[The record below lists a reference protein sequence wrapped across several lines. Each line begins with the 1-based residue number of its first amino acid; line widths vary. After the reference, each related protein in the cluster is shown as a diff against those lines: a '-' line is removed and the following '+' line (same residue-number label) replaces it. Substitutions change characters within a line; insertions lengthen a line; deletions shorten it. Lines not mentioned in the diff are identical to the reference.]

1 MNNYS
6 RQREVILDVVKNI
19 RIHPTAEEIYNLVI
33 QEEPKISR
41 STVYRNINILV
52 EQGAIRKIKMTIGPD
67 RYDYLHKEHY
77 HVVCKVCG
85 KVLDFYYDFEK
96 ENIME
101 SIKQQ
106 TNIDIDVN
114 SITICGIC
122 ENCKSKIKNK
132 EELENGIKRK

>member
-6 RQREVILDVVKNI
+6 RQREVILDVVKNS

-52 EQGAIRKIKMTIGPD
+52 EQGAIRRISMATGSD

-77 HVVCKVCG
+77 HVICKVCG

-96 ENIME
+96 ENIIE

-106 TNIDIDVN
+106 TNILILQAKLRKKDM
-114 SITICGIC
+114 
-122 ENCKSKIKNK
+122 SK
-132 EELENGIKRK
+132 

>member
-6 RQREVILDVVKNI
+6 RQREVILDVVKNS

-41 STVYRNINILV
+41 STVYRNINILL
-52 EQGAIRKIKMTIGPD
+52 EQGSIRKITMTTGAD
-67 RYDYLHKEHY
+67 RFDYIQEEHQ
-77 HVVCKVCG
+77 HIICENCG
-85 KVLDFYYDFEK
+85 KVIDFHYDFEIAK
-96 ENIME
+96 IEKKISNSLTNDFKINNI
-101 SIKQQ
+101 ILY
-106 TNIDIDVN
+106 
-114 SITICGIC
+114 GIC